1 MIACSCPFYPMK
13 GYLMPLLNVSI
24 SGELDTGLSAVVAS
38 QLTEMTAKHLHKDPK
53 LTSVT
58 VAFIGDQD
66 WFIGR
71 QPLVDLPVRTFSLD
85 IKVTAGTNT
94 KSQITSYID
103 AVFQGMSEILGE
115 VADASYIIVNEV
127 PAANWGYAGKTQ
139 EYRSVVR
146 SPE

>member
-1 MIACSCPFYPMK
+1 
-13 GYLMPLLNVSI
+13 MPLLNVSI

-71 QPLVDLPVRTFSLD
+71 QPLVD
-85 IKVTAGTNT
+85 
-94 KSQITSYID
+94 